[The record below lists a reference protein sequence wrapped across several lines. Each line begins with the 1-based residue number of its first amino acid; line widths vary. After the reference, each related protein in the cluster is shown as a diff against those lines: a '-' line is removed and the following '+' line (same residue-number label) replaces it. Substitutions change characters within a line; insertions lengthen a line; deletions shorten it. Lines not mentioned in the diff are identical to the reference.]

1 MNSNQ
6 LSRLSVYELN
16 KLLEVQ
22 KRILDFTLLYEQELL
37 GEASRRQ
44 LEETRNDALD
54 KLNLLT
60 TELKKRKS

>member
-6 LSRLSVYELN
+6 LSRLSVSELN

-22 KRILDFTLLYEQELL
+22 KRILDFTLFYEQELL
-37 GEASRRQ
+37 GEGSRRQ
-44 LEETRNDALD
+44 LEETRNNALD
-54 KLNLLT
+54 KINLLS